1 MNAVIDTLLSH
12 RSIRKFT
19 DQAIT
24 PEQLDTIIR
33 AGRARG
39 ATTLCRNGCRIPRV
53 LH

>member
-33 AGRARG
+33 AGLA
-39 ATTLCRNGCRIPRV
+39 ASSSSLLQVVSII
-53 LH
+53 